1 MSNTSDPSPRIPGH
15 PSSQVARRAFLGGT
29 LAAASVGIGLS
40 ACASPIAAGLTGS
53 KINPGTVD
61 YWNLFGGGD
70 GVRMQAMEA
79 GFEAT
84 HRDIGLQSVR
94 SEEHTSEL
102 KS

>member
-15 PSSQVARRAFLGGT
+15 PSSQVSRRAFLGGT

-70 GVRMQAMEA
+70 LKLSRLVPESAMAAIEGA
-79 GFEAT
+79 GP
-84 HRDIGLQSVR
+84 
-94 SEEHTSEL
+94 
-102 KS
+102 